1 MRSKFLPASSE
12 FLLLTEFRPLSP
24 AVPSGSLL
32 AGICDGTSLDR
43 PDRHRVCPATGAP
56 YNAGQG
62 GSIETVA
69 EEGHQ
74 AAQQKCDDTHRYW
87 RIDRH
92 MPGGIR
98 MSDPSAAVASQYGR
112 GGLTQRLLAALA
124 AAGKDIDHLTIE
136 DLAPLDE
143 FHSRRRRAT
152 EELARM
158 LQPTAADRVIDVGSG
173 LGGPARYL
181 AATYSCRV
189 SGVDLTAEF
198 VATATE
204 LTRRTGLADRVDFRQ
219 GSGLALPFP
228 DRSFDLAWTQNVAM
242 NIADRPRWYAE
253 LHRVLKRGGRL
264 AIQDVTQGPGGP
276 LHYPVNWA
284 DHAAISFLRTPEE
297 TRALLEA
304 AGFEVLAWEDNSD
317 IAMAE
322 AEAERG
328 GGRQPLGVHL
338 VVGESFR
345 EKMQNSRRNM
355 RENRTRLINAVLRS
369 KPG

>member
-1 MRSKFLPASSE
+1 MKE
-12 FLLLTEFRPLSP
+12 
-24 AVPSGSLL
+24 
-32 AGICDGTSLDR
+32 
-43 PDRHRVCPATGAP
+43 
-56 YNAGQG
+56 
-62 GSIETVA
+62 
-69 EEGHQ
+69 
-74 AAQQKCDDTHRYW
+74 
-87 RIDRH
+87 
-92 MPGGIR
+92 
-98 MSDPSAAVASQYGR
+98 
-112 GGLTQRLLAALA
+112 RLLAALA

-158 LQPTAADRVIDVGSG
+158 LQPTAADHVIDVGSG

-181 AATYSCRV
+181 AATYGCRV

-198 VATATE
+198 VATASE

-219 GSGLALPFP
+219 GSALALPFP
-228 DRSFDLAWTQNVAM
+228 NNSFDLAWTQNVAM
-242 NIADRPRWYAE
+242 NIADRPRWYSE

-284 DHAAISFLRTPEE
+284 DRPEISFLRTPDE
-297 TRALLEA
+297 TRTLLEA
-304 AGFEVLAWEDNSD
+304 AGFEVLAWEDNSE

-322 AEAERG
+322 AERERG
-328 GGRQPLGVHL
+328 SGPQPLGVHL

-345 EKMQNSRRNM
+345 QKMQNSRRNM

-369 KPG
+369 KPA